1 MKVALTGGIG
11 AGKSSVA
18 ARLAQHGVAVVD
30 ADAISREVVAPGT
43 SGLAAIVAEFGD
55 GILAPDGSL
64 DRQAMAA
71 IVFSDKERRRA
82 LEAIVH
88 PLVAA
93 RSAELIDQAVASNPE
108 CCVLHDIPL
117 LAELVDVGARTTD
130 EYDAV
135 IVVEAPVEMRVER
148 LVARGLPRWDAEARI
163 ASQASDEARRAL
175 ADEVVVNDG
184 TLEELQAATDAL
196 FERLRARLLHS

>member
-11 AGKSSVA
+11 AGKSAVA

-30 ADAISREVVAPGT
+30 ADSISREVVAPGT
-43 SGLAAIVAEFGD
+43 PGLAAVVAEFGD
-55 GILAPDGSL
+55 EMLQADGSL
-64 DRQAMAA
+64 DRAA
-71 IVFSDKERRRA
+71 LATVVFSDPERRRA

-93 RSAELIDQAVASNPE
+93 RSEQLISEAIARNPE

-117 LAELVDVGARTTD
+117 LAELVAVGTRSVD

-135 IVVEAPVEMRVER
+135 IVVEAPAEVRVQR
-148 LVARGLPRWDAEARI
+148 LVERGLPQWDAEARI
-163 ASQASDEARRAL
+163 ASQSTDEQRRAI
-175 ADEVVVNDG
+175 ADEVLVNDG
-184 TLEELQAATDAL
+184 TLEDLQAATDAL
-196 FERLRARLLHS
+196 FERLRARLLHA

>member
-43 SGLAAIVAEFGD
+43 PGLDAVVAEFGD
-55 GILAPDGSL
+55 GVLAADGSL
-64 DRQAMAA
+64 DRPALAS
-71 IVFSDKERRRA
+71 IVFSDPERRRA

-93 RSAELIDQAVASNPE
+93 RSAQLIDEAVARNPE
-108 CCVLHDIPL
+108 CCVLHDVPL
-117 LAELVDVGARTTD
+117 LAELVAVGTRSTGD
-130 EYDAV
+130 YDAV
-135 IVVEAPVEMRVER
+135 IVVEAPVETRVQR
-148 LVARGLPRWDAEARI
+148 LVARGLPQWDAEARI
-163 ASQASDEARRAL
+163 ASQSTDEQRRAI
-175 ADEVVVNDG
+175 ADEVIVNDG
-184 TLEELQAATDAL
+184 TLEELHAATDAL
-196 FERLRARLLHS
+196 FERLRARLLHA